1 MIGQGATQMRVRAL
15 LYADDVVLLAE
26 TAADLQAM
34 LKVAENHANKN
45 QYQFSVPILDA
56 SGQVCGKGKSAA
68 MVFGA
73 ENITGDVFC
82 LHNVQI
88 DQVQSYKYLG
98 IWMHQSLGRFR
109 NPSDP
114 SQKKPW
120 DEHVEYT
127 KRKIESRKFLLRK
140 MKCQQGGFSP
150 RMAKNL
156 LRAWTDP
163 V

>member
-1 MIGQGATQMRVRAL
+1 MKPIAICPDAKGNLWRHLHLQNRWSNASSAWML
-15 LYADDVVLLAE
+15 LFCMVGC
-26 TAADLQAM
+26 
-34 LKVAENHANKN
+34 ANGR
-45 QYQFSVPILDA
+45 IRL
-56 SGQVCGKGKSAA
+56 C
-68 MVFGA
+68 
-73 ENITGDVFC
+73 
-82 LHNVQI
+82 
-88 DQVQSYKYLG
+88 QSYKYLG

-156 LRAWTDP
+156 LQAHACSVATYGAEIWNTAANGSDKIEQVFAQIP
-163 V
+163 ESFF